1 MCPTFKNHS
10 VIILNNEEL
19 VILKK
24 NYRRTRLSINEKCYT
39 HPLYLQQLKIGT
51 VSDEDF
57 CQVNF
62 PVTAGRS
69 YLVLVLLK
77 ALPLE
82 GANDTSSKEGRLLW
96 QGCSQVGRLECASW
110 FFAKKYYG
118 EIPHICIKLVRRFNK
133 PSFQLSVLITL
144 SNCT

>member
-57 CQVNF
+57 C
-62 PVTAGRS
+62 
-69 YLVLVLLK
+69 
-77 ALPLE
+77 
-82 GANDTSSKEGRLLW
+82 
-96 QGCSQVGRLECASW
+96 
-110 FFAKKYYG
+110 
-118 EIPHICIKLVRRFNK
+118 
-133 PSFQLSVLITL
+133 
-144 SNCT
+144 